1 MGPAHSTVVN
11 QSTRKI
17 CIITFNNG
25 DLLYK
30 NYHSMFIFEP
40 GQEGVVEANPDAVGL
55 KIGVVYDANNKT
67 KEFLYHRF
75 LVKNESI
82 FTISEVDS
90 EEVSFFGNDIVSIGK
105 GKVKET
111 DNVPFQMGAAAVQN
125 KQHKIDH
132 SAAGVYIKNHSKDGW
147 ADKSKNSSDSPVT
160 SKKEIK
166 LGGLSVSVPTDM
178 TSAMNMIKNKAN
190 EVKDKV
196 KEKAKN
202 VEEKIKEQV
211 KNLDDKAKDLVK
223 TKKEKENEERIEQER
238 IRYEAEREAREEE
251 ERLAEEKFQ
260 QELRE
265 AEEEARIL
273 RESEEAMMLEMLRLE
288 EEQAEKERAEEEAK
302 KEALAKKTV
311 GFFGRKKVTTPN
323 TPTIADSP
331 ESNSKLSA
339 SKDSNQKS
347 KVPSQVPTKVTSVPK
362 KSTKPEVILSADPVL
377 HPRPK
382 KNNPN
387 GNRKKTSY
395 EGAVSSVMRKTTAT
409 HDDPNERDDMESI
422 EVRNARMIKRRGA
435 FRYLPAYFANDLL
448 HGSYWFFWGSVL
460 AMVIPIL
467 PILSILYHLYHH
479 HGALEETLYLYI
491 YGLLIFGGLMFSIG
505 SYHFLRVFIEPPPEP
520 YFNYCRCISNG
531 ANDEL
536 IAGWYFFLGTA
547 PSVPVVSFYVVYLHY
562 VSFTFI
568 IALVI
573 CCLCTLAMLIF
584 VLACIPDEDHY
595 QHNIEEG
602 PHQPKATSKF
612 APFFQKWCCEY
623 TFHKHLLNDWLVAGW
638 LMFWCCVF
646 GTVCSGAMLMYEI
659 YIFSWQGI
667 YDWST
672 GLLDCIMFTIGS
684 AYLIAGSYP
693 VAPEKTAG
701 PTKSRN
707 HSYSSSYPSSYNDVG
722 NKSSSYKSSSNK
734 SASSSSNNK
743 KSSEKTTKA
752 SKKKVEDDDADY

>member
-30 NYHSMFIFEP
+30 HYHSMFIFEP

-55 KIGVVYDANNKT
+55 KIGVVYDINSKT

-90 EEVSFFGNDIVSIGK
+90 EEVSFFGNDIVNIGK

-111 DNVPFQMGAAAVQN
+111 DNVPFQMGAAAVAN
-125 KQHKIDH
+125 KNHKVDQ
-132 SAAGVYIKNHSKDGW
+132 STAGVYIKDHPKDEDNSK
-147 ADKSKNSSDSPVT
+147 KSTDSPT
-160 SKKEIK
+160 SKKELK
-166 LGGLSVSVPTDM
+166 LGGLSVTVPKDM

-211 KNLDDKAKDLVK
+211 KNLDEKAKDLTK
-223 TKKEKENEERIEQER
+223 TKKEKENDERIEQER

-251 ERLAEEKFQ
+251 ERLAEEKYQ

-265 AEEEARIL
+265 AEEEARLL
-273 RESEEAMMLEMLRLE
+273 RESEEAMMLEMQRLE
-288 EEQAEKERAEEEAK
+288 QEQEEREKAEEEARK
-302 KEALAKKTV
+302 QVLEAKKSA
-311 GFFGRKKVTTPN
+311 GFFGRKKIATPS
-323 TPTIADSP
+323 TPSIPDNQDSH
-331 ESNSKLSA
+331 SKSSP
-339 SKDSNQKS
+339 SKDSHQKS
-347 KVPSQVPTKVTSVPK
+347 KMPSQVATKLTSVPK
-362 KSTKPEVILSADPVL
+362 KSNKPEVILSADPVL
-377 HPRPK
+377 HPRPRK
-382 KNNPN
+382 LNPN

-395 EGAVSSVMRKTTAT
+395 EGAAPSIMRKTTAP
-409 HDDPNERDDMESI
+409 HDNVDERDEMESK
-422 EVRNARMIKRRGA
+422 EVRNVRIKKRRGA
-435 FRYLPAYFANDLL
+435 FRYLPTYFANDLL

-467 PILSILYHLYHH
+467 PILSILYHLYEHV
-479 HGALEETLYLYI
+479 GSLNDTLYLYI

-547 PSVPVVSFYVVYLHY
+547 PSVPVVTFYVVYLDY
-562 VSFTFI
+562 SITFI
-568 IALVI
+568 IALII
-573 CCLCTLAMLIF
+573 CSLCTLAMLIF
-584 VLACIPDEDHY
+584 VISCIPEEESY
-595 QHNIEEG
+595 LHNIEEG
-602 PHQPKATSKF
+602 PHQPKAGSIF

-623 TFHKHLLNDWLVAGW
+623 AFHKHLLNDWLVAGW
-638 LMFWCCVF
+638 LMFWCCMF
-646 GTVCSGAMLMYEI
+646 GTVCSAGMLMYES
-659 YIFSWQGI
+659 YHLHWQGI

-672 GLLDCIMFTIGS
+672 GLADCIMFTIGS

-693 VAPEKTAG
+693 VAPEKATG
-701 PTKSRN
+701 PTNSRR
-707 HSYSSSYPSSYNDVG
+707 YSSSYNEIA
-722 NKSSSYKSSSNK
+722 NKSSSSNVNK
-734 SASSSSNNK
+734 STTATNK
-743 KSSEKTTKA
+743 KKIIE
-752 SKKKVEDDDADY
+752 EDDDNADY

>member
-90 EEVSFFGNDIVSIGK
+90 EEVSFFGNDIVNIGK

-111 DNVPFQMGAAAVQN
+111 DSAPFQMGAAAVAN
-125 KQHKIDH
+125 KNHKVDH
-132 SAAGVYIKNHSKDGW
+132 SAAGIYIKDHSDKDK
-147 ADKSKNSSDSPVT
+147 AIKSTDSPAT
-160 SKKEIK
+160 SKKELK
-166 LGGLSVSVPTDM
+166 LGGLSVSVPKDM

-211 KNLDDKAKDLVK
+211 KNLDEKAKDLVK
-223 TKKEKENEERIEQER
+223 TKKEKENDERIEQER

-251 ERLAEEKFQ
+251 ERLSEEKYQ

-273 RESEEAMMLEMLRLE
+273 RESEEAMMLEMQRLE
-288 EEQAEKERAEEEAK
+288 QEQAEREEAEEEARKQALVK
-302 KEALAKKTV
+302 KSA
-311 GFFGRKKVTTPN
+311 GFFGRKKVATPS
-323 TPTIADSP
+323 TPIDNQDSH
-331 ESNSKLSA
+331 SKSSA
-339 SKDSNQKS
+339 SKDSHHKS
-347 KVPSQVPTKVTSVPK
+347 KIPSQLATKITSIPK
-362 KSTKPEVILSADPVL
+362 KSNKPDVILAADPVL
-377 HPRPK
+377 HPRPRK
-382 KNNPN
+382 INPN

-395 EGAVSSVMRKTTAT
+395 EGALHSTMRQTTAP
-409 HDDPNERDDMESI
+409 HDDVNERDEMESK
-422 EVRNARMIKRRGA
+422 EVRNARIKKRRGA
-435 FRYLPAYFANDLL
+435 FRYLPTYFANDLL
-448 HGSYWFFWGSVL
+448 HGSYWFLWGSVL

-467 PILSILYHLYHH
+467 PILSILYHIYHH
-479 HGALEETLYLYI
+479 VGTLNETLYLYI

-547 PSVPVVSFYVVYLHY
+547 PSVPVVTFYVVYLDY
-562 VSFTFI
+562 SITFI

-573 CCLCTLAMLIF
+573 CSLCTLAMLIF
-584 VLACIPDEDHY
+584 VIACIPEEEHY
-595 QHNIEEG
+595 IHNIEEG
-602 PHQPKATSKF
+602 PHQPKATSVF

-623 TFHKHLLNDWLVAGW
+623 AFHKHLLNDWLVAGW
-638 LMFWCCVF
+638 IMFWCCVF
-646 GTVCSGAMLMYEI
+646 GTVCSAGMLMYDI
-659 YIFSWQGI
+659 YHFHWQGI

-672 GLLDCIMFTIGS
+672 GLVDCIMFSIGS

-693 VAPEKTAG
+693 SGPEKTTG
-701 PTKSRN
+701 PTNSRR
-707 HSYSSSYPSSYNDVG
+707 YSSYNEIS
-722 NKSSSYKSSSNK
+722 NKSSSYNNNK
-734 SASSSSNNK
+734 STEKSTIANNK
-743 KSSEKTTKA
+743 KKI
-752 SKKKVEDDDADY
+752 EDDDNGDY